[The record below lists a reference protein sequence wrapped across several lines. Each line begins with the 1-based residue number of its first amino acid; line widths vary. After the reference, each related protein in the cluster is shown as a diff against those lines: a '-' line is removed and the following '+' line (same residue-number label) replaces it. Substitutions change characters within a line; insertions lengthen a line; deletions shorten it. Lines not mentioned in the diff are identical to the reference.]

1 MNEEGKKFKFK
12 SDDKLDIIVKAAI
25 EKRRNKRSAQNS
37 KNIDIYIEKTDENTD
52 KNTNIN
58 ASTNSDKDRNVNA
71 NTNKFAENI
80 DVNANR
86 NVESRLKDESF
97 GEEET
102 FLEEVGN
109 TITHGV
115 MALIVLL
122 MIPFATIRAFQTGGA
137 NAIVDVIGVSV
148 FMICIFLMFATS
160 ASYHSTKHKTTHKV
174 IYNKLD
180 HIAIFLAIAGT
191 YTPIALSVIGGLQGI
206 IMVVIQW
213 SMVLTG
219 VFIKIFLWR
228 RSRILSVPVY
238 LIMGWSVVFFFN
250 AFRMNATPEL
260 FGLVFA
266 GGVFYSLGCIF
277 YACKF
282 RFAHMIFHFFINAGA
297 ALHFVGIVFFLSK

>member
-1 MNEEGKKFKFK
+1 MSDQSKKFRLK
-12 SDDKLDIIVKAAI
+12 SDYKLDDMIIAAVD
-25 EKRRNKRSAQNS
+25 KRRQKS
-37 KNIDIYIEKTDENTD
+37 KSEFSSNDDRIS
-52 KNTNIN
+52 KNTNNVKLSDSIL
-58 ASTNSDKDRNVNA
+58 TNLELGK
-71 NTNKFAENI
+71 T
-80 DVNANR
+80 
-86 NVESRLKDESF
+86 SRLKDESF

-102 FLEEVGN
+102 FGEEVGN

-122 MIPFATIRAFQTGGA
+122 MIPFATIRAYQTGGT

-148 FMICIFLMFATS
+148 FMICVFLMFATS
-160 ASYHSTKHKTTHKV
+160 ASYHSTKHRTTHKV

-191 YTPIALSVIGGLQGI
+191 YTPIALSVIGGIQGV
-206 IMVVIQW
+206 IMVIIQW

-228 RSRILSVPVY
+228 KSKVLSVPVY

-250 AFRMNATPEL
+250 AFRLNATPEL
-260 FGLVFA
+260 FWLVFA

-282 RFAHMIFHFFINAGA
+282 KFAHMIFHFFINAGA

>member
-1 MNEEGKKFKFK
+1 MNEEGRKFKLK
-12 SDDKLDIIVKAAI
+12 SD
-25 EKRRNKRSAQNS
+25 
-37 KNIDIYIEKTDENTD
+37 
-52 KNTNIN
+52 
-58 ASTNSDKDRNVNA
+58 
-71 NTNKFAENI
+71 ENI
-80 DVNANR
+80 DDMVRAAIKKRKQKRSFVNSE
-86 NVESRLKDESF
+86 NVDSVVINSTENIYRETFVKQNNTIHIDNTDGITKRKNISRQQDESF

-102 FLEEVGN
+102 FGEEVGN

-115 MALIVLL
+115 MAIIVLL
-122 MIPFATIRAFQTGGA
+122 MIPFATIRAYQSGGA

-148 FMICIFLMFATS
+148 FMICVFLMFATS

-228 RSRILSVPVY
+228 RSRVLSVPVY
-238 LIMGWSVVFFFN
+238 LIMGWSVVLFFN
-250 AFRMNATPEL
+250 AFRINATPEL
-260 FGLVFA
+260 FWLVFG

-282 RFAHMIFHFFINAGA
+282 KFAHMIFHFFINAGA

>member
-1 MNEEGKKFKFK
+1 MNEEGRKFKLK
-12 SDDKLDIIVKAAI
+12 SDDNIDDMVRAAVN
-25 EKRRNKRSAQNS
+25 KRRQKRSFINNESVDNVVINSPENILKDTFVKQNNTMYTD
-37 KNIDIYIEKTDENTD
+37 NIDGITKYM
-52 KNTNIN
+52 NI
-58 ASTNSDKDRNVNA
+58 
-71 NTNKFAENI
+71 
-80 DVNANR
+80 
-86 NVESRLKDESF
+86 SRQKDESF

-102 FLEEVGN
+102 FGEEVGN

-122 MIPFATIRAFQTGGA
+122 MIPFATIRAYQSGGA

-148 FMICIFLMFATS
+148 FMICVFLMFATS
-160 ASYHSTKHKTTHKV
+160 ASYHSTKHRTTHKV

-191 YTPIALSVIGGLQGI
+191 YTPIALSVIGGIQGV
-206 IMVVIQW
+206 IMVIIQW

-228 RSRILSVPVY
+228 KSKVLSVPVY

-250 AFRMNATPEL
+250 AFRLNATPEL
-260 FGLVFA
+260 FWLVFA

-282 RFAHMIFHFFINAGA
+282 KFAHMIFHFFINA
-297 ALHFVGIVFFLSK
+297 